1 MANTALREAIR
12 SAHLS
17 QAGFAREI
25 QRAGWRRGHPNGC
38 NRAMVGRWCSGR
50 TRRPQPRYLLL
61 IEDVL
66 GQPAGNLGFDADL
79 QAGMNRAQAAA
90 DAGLDDPVFPLPEG
104 AGHGPLTGIWL
115 SSYSFTSSG
124 RGADF
129 TSRHYVIVLHEG
141 ARVMVRSL
149 PQQASAVAM
158 DLGVNGQIVTGTW
171 TERTRGG
178 GYYRGAFY
186 TGAIQLRQ
194 KDDGWLDGTWVGF
207 GKQDE
212 INTGPWSLLRRD
224 EAVTPEAVDR
234 WDAPL
239 GDPGEIAG

>member
-1 MANTALREAIR
+1 MANTALKEAI
-12 SAHLS
+12 SAAHLS
-17 QAGFAREI
+17 QVDFAREI

-38 NRAMVGRWCSGR
+38 NRAMVQRWCSGM

-79 QAGMNRAQAAA
+79 QAGMSRAQAAA
-90 DAGLDDPVFPLPEG
+90 EAGLDEAVFPLPES

-115 SSYSFTSSG
+115 SAYSFTSSG
-124 RGADF
+124 RGAGF

-141 ARVMVRSL
+141 AAVMVRSL
-149 PQQASAVAM
+149 PQQASAVSM
-158 DLGVNGQIVTGTW
+158 DLSVNGQIVTGTW
-171 TERTRGG
+171 AERTRGD

-186 TGAIQLRQ
+186 TGALQFRL
-194 KDDGWLDGTWVGF
+194 KDDGWLAGMWVGF
-207 GKQDE
+207 GKNDE

-224 EAVTPEAVDR
+224 EDISPGAVDR
-234 WDAPL
+234 WDQPL
-239 GDPGEIAG
+239 DDLATAG